1 MPKQDLFEGMIHVYT
16 GEGKG
21 KTTASLGLAMRAAG
35 HGYKTCIIQFMK
47 GNVVYGEQEIAN
59 KLSNYIT
66 IRPMGREC
74 YVQRENLTKGSLAKG
89 PLAKPKVT
97 YWSEPP
103 PASALATDQPEV
115 TPWSEDIKLAQEA
128 IALAREVLVGGE
140 YNIVVL
146 DEINVAIAYG
156 LITEEMVLN
165 LMTERPTHVELILTG
180 RYATPEIVKRADL
193 VTEMVEIKHYYQRG
207 VQSRIGIE
215 K

>member
-1 MPKQDLFEGMIHVYT
+1 MSKKDLYEGMIHVYT

-47 GNVVYGEQEIAN
+47 GNVAYGEQETAN
-59 KLSNYIT
+59 KLSPYIT
-66 IRPMGREC
+66 IRPMGREGC
-74 YVQRENLTKGSLAKG
+74 VRREILTKGS
-89 PLAKPKVT
+89 
-97 YWSEPP
+97 P
-103 PASALATDQPEV
+103 PAAADQPEV

-128 IALAREVLVGGE
+128 VALAREVLTGGE
-140 YNIVVL
+140 YDIVVL
-146 DEINVAIAYG
+146 DEINVAVAYG
-156 LITEEMVLN
+156 LITEAMVLR
-165 LMTERPTHVELILTG
+165 LMAERPAHVELILTG

-207 VQSRIGIE
+207 VQSRFGIE

>member
-1 MPKQDLFEGMIHVYT
+1 MPRQNLFEGMIHVYT

-35 HGYKTCIIQFMK
+35 HGYKTCIIQFLK
-47 GNVVYGEQEIAN
+47 GNAVYGEQEIAN
-59 KLSNYIT
+59 KLSPYIT
-66 IRPMGREC
+66 IKPMGRGC
-74 YVQRENLTKGSLAKG
+74 YVQRENLTKGS
-89 PLAKPKVT
+89 
-97 YWSEPP
+97 P
-103 PASALATDQPEV
+103 PAAADQPEV

-140 YNIVVL
+140 YDVVVL

-156 LITEEMVLN
+156 LITEEMVLR
-165 LMTERPTHVELILTG
+165 LMTERPAHVELILTG
-180 RYATPEIVKRADL
+180 RYATPEIIKKADL